1 MKLRTLYTTAAL
13 LIVSSVA
20 SADPITITNP
30 FGTTLPFNSLGATDL
45 PVTSVYVN
53 DGTIVP
59 GNEATGLVGTTLA
72 FTDNGLGTIGQFS
85 PLLGTVPTAGYGDD
99 WVLDFSYS
107 LSGVAN
113 FVDGAANA
121 LLADGTLDANGDG
134 VIDQFDAIIPT
145 YSGGIF
151 EFFYRNVHTS
161 ASTKVLE
168 MDLSGFQVSGPSVI
182 FDATVDYS
190 WYAGGSSL
198 VDNFFTD
205 DSGYTFYE
213 LAQSG
218 GAVAQAEEIS
228 FRADFNVDPNL
239 LPTCENTA
247 CDNLTRNTDLNLSAV
262 FAVPEPTSIAILGL
276 GLLGLGLRRKTKA

>member
-30 FGTTLPFNSLGATDL
+30 FGTTSPFNSLGATDL

-53 DGTIVP
+53 DGTIAQ
-59 GNEATGLVGTTLA
+59 GNEATGLIGTTLA
-72 FTDNGLGTIGQFS
+72 FTDNGFGTIGQFA
-85 PLLGTVPTAGYGDD
+85 PLLGSGPTVGYGDD
-99 WVLDFSYS
+99 WELDFSYS
-107 LSGVAN
+107 LSGVAS

-121 LLADGTLDANGDG
+121 LLADGTLDGNGDG

-145 YSGGIF
+145 YSGGVF
-151 EFFYRNVHTS
+151 EFFFRNKQTN

-168 MDLSGFQVSGPSVI
+168 MNLSGFQVSGPSVI
-182 FDATVDYS
+182 FDAAVDYS

-218 GAVAQAEEIS
+218 GAVAQAQEIS

-239 LPTCENTA
+239 LPTCEDAA
-247 CDNLTRNTDLNLSAV
+247 CANLTRDTDLNLSAV